1 MNGPDIDTALDWRG
15 RTVRD
20 ADGEKIGSLGD
31 VYLDQETD
39 RPAWGG
45 VRTGLFGRGE
55 SLIPLDRVTAA
66 DDDDLHVPFT
76 RDHVKDAPRV
86 DPDVALDH
94 DEEARLYAYYDGGN
108 AGTAA
113 DDRTGGSHV
122 AGAEHDAHGRTD
134 ADGGSRGPRDAP
146 SAAQGRAHA
155 GDRSADDRDRTDA
168 SDRAHAD
175 DRVDTGDRT
184 RSEDRTERTEAG
196 ERPDA
201 EARPHDDD
209 AMIRSEEEVVV
220 KDGPMRPAER
230 VRLKKVL
237 VTDEVEKTVPVR
249 REVVQLEHE
258 PPPAGTVES
267 VEDVDGPGPD
277 RR

>member
-1 MNGPDIDTALDWRG
+1 MTGPDIDTALDWRG

-20 ADGEKIGSLGD
+20 RDGEKIGSLGD

-55 SLIPLDRVTAA
+55 SLVPLDRVTAA
-66 DDDDLHVPFT
+66 EDGDLHVPFP
-76 RDHVKDAPRV
+76 RDLVKDAPRV

-94 DEEARLYAYYDGGN
+94 DEEARLYAYYDGGDAPAA
-108 AGTAA
+108 AGDTS
-113 DDRTGGSHV
+113 GGSHA
-122 AGAEHDAHGRTD
+122 AGPGDDGDPRTDADERGHGEPGHGRSRTPADAGGRTD
-134 ADGGSRGPRDAP
+134 AGTAGHTPDRAPARAEAGGGTDAD
-146 SAAQGRAHA
+146 RHA
-155 GDRSADDRDRTDA
+155 GSGARTDA
-168 SDRAHAD
+168 DEGS
-175 DRVDTGDRT
+175 
-184 RSEDRTERTEAG
+184 
-196 ERPDA
+196 
-201 EARPHDDD
+201 
-209 AMIRSEEEVVV
+209 MIRSEEEVVV

-249 REVVQLEHE
+249 REVIQLEHE

-267 VEDVDGPGPD
+267 VEDVGERGRDQ
-277 RR
+277 R

>member
-1 MNGPDIDTALDWRG
+1 MTGPDIDTALDWRG

-20 ADGEKIGSLGD
+20 RDGEKIGSLGD

-55 SLIPLDRVTAA
+55 SLVPLDRVTAA
-66 DDDDLHVPFT
+66 EDGDLHVPFP
-76 RDHVKDAPRV
+76 RDLVKDAPRV

-94 DEEARLYAYYDGGN
+94 DEEARLYAYYDGGDAPAA
-108 AGTAA
+108 AGDAS
-113 DDRTGGSHV
+113 GGSH
-122 AGAEHDAHGRTD
+122 AADPGDHGAPRTD
-134 ADGGSRGPRDAP
+134 ADERGHGEPGHGHSRTPADAGG
-146 SAAQGRAHA
+146 H
-155 GDRSADDRDRTDA
+155 TDA
-168 SDRAHAD
+168 GTGGHTPDRAPA
-175 DRVDTGDRT
+175 GA
-184 RSEDRTERTEAG
+184 EAG
-196 ERPDA
+196 EGS
-201 EARPHDDD
+201 
-209 AMIRSEEEVVV
+209 MIRSEEEVVV

-267 VEDVDGPGPD
+267 VEDIGERGRDQ
-277 RR
+277 R

>member
-1 MNGPDIDTALDWRG
+1 MVGPDIDTALDWRG

-31 VYLDQETD
+31 VYLDQQTD

-55 SLIPLDRVTAA
+55 SLIPLDRVTPA
-66 DDDDLHVPFT
+66 DDGDLHVPFP
-76 RDHVKDAPRV
+76 RDLVKDAPRV

-94 DEEARLYAYYDGGN
+94 DEEARLFAHYDGG
-108 AGTAA
+108 GAA
-113 DDRTGGSHV
+113 TGNTGASGGSHA
-122 AGAEHDAHGRTD
+122 AGEPGHD
-134 ADGGSRGPRDAP
+134 
-146 SAAQGRAHA
+146 
-155 GDRSADDRDRTDA
+155 
-168 SDRAHAD
+168 
-175 DRVDTGDRT
+175 
-184 RSEDRTERTEAG
+184 TERTERDT
-196 ERPDA
+196 ERHGADRPRGDEDGRRSGGGDDRRSGDDTAAIRDEPDA
-201 EARPHDDD
+201 GVEADERHHAGDHS
-209 AMIRSEEEVVV
+209 MVRSEEEVVV

-237 VTDEVEKTVPVR
+237 VTDEVQKTVPVR

-267 VEDVDGPGPD
+267 VEDVDGPAPD
-277 RR
+277 GR

>member
-1 MNGPDIDTALDWRG
+1 MTGPDIDTALDWRG

-20 ADGEKIGSLGD
+20 ADGEKIGTLGD

-55 SLIPLDRVTAA
+55 SLVPLDRVTPA
-66 DDDDLHVPFT
+66 DDGDLHVPFA
-76 RDHVKDAPRV
+76 RDHVKDAPRA

-94 DEEARLYAYYDGGN
+94 DEEARLYAYYEGGDARTADADVSGGRPAAGAEYEADARRDADGG
-108 AGTAA
+108 ARTHA
-113 DDRTGGSHV
+113 DDRSRE
-122 AGAEHDAHGRTD
+122 ASRTD
-134 ADGGSRGPRDAP
+134 AD
-146 SAAQGRAHA
+146 
-155 GDRSADDRDRTDA
+155 
-168 SDRAHAD
+168 
-175 DRVDTGDRT
+175 T
-184 RSEDRTERTEAG
+184 RSHG
-196 ERPDA
+196 
-201 EARPHDDD
+201 DDD

-237 VTDEVEKTVPVR
+237 VTDEVQKTVPVR
-249 REVVQLEHE
+249 REVIQLEHE

-267 VEDVDGPGPD
+267 VEDVDERGPE

>member
-1 MNGPDIDTALDWRG
+1 MVGPDIDTALDWRG

-55 SLIPLDRVTAA
+55 SLIPLDRVTPA
-66 DDDDLHVPFT
+66 DDGDLHVPFP
-76 RDHVKDAPRV
+76 RDLVKDAPRV

-94 DEEARLYAYYDGGN
+94 DEEARLFAHYDGDPAATGGTGASGGSHA
-108 AGTAA
+108 AGAPGHDVDRPDGDAERPGADGPRGDGDDRRSGGDSAAIHGEPDGRVEA
-113 DDRTGGSHV
+113 DDRRH
-122 AGAEHDAHGRTD
+122 ADAR
-134 ADGGSRGPRDAP
+134 
-146 SAAQGRAHA
+146 
-155 GDRSADDRDRTDA
+155 ADDG
-168 SDRAHAD
+168 SM
-175 DRVDTGDRT
+175 V
-184 RSEDRTERTEAG
+184 
-196 ERPDA
+196 
-201 EARPHDDD
+201 
-209 AMIRSEEEVVV
+209 RSEEEVVV

-237 VTDEVEKTVPVR
+237 VTDEVQKTVPVR

-267 VEDVDGPGPD
+267 VEDVDGPAPD
-277 RR
+277 GR

>member
-66 DDDDLHVPFT
+66 DDGDLHVPFA

-86 DPDVALDH
+86 DPDVALDR
-94 DEEARLYAYYDGGN
+94 DEEARLYAYYDGGDAHA
-108 AGTAA
+108 AGTGAS
-113 DDRTGGSHV
+113 GGSHA
-122 AGAEHDAHGRTD
+122 AGAADHGDARTD
-134 ADGGSRGPRDAP
+134 ADERSREGSHTHADADARADANAGGRTPERTHADVAPDGGADAD
-146 SAAQGRAHA
+146 RHA
-155 GDRSADDRDRTDA
+155 GSGVRNEADEG
-168 SDRAHAD
+168 S
-175 DRVDTGDRT
+175 
-184 RSEDRTERTEAG
+184 
-196 ERPDA
+196 
-201 EARPHDDD
+201 
-209 AMIRSEEEVVV
+209 MIRSEEEVVV

-230 VRLKKVL
+230 VRLKKVM

-249 REVVQLEHE
+249 REVIQLEHE

-267 VEDVDGPGPD
+267 VEDVDEPGRD
-277 RR
+277 QR